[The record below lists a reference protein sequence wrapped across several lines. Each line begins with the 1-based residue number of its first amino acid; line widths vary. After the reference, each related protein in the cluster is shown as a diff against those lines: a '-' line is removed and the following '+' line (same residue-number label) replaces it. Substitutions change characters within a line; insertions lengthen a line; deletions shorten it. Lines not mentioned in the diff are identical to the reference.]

1 MSYAKFK
8 SVKNE
13 PKEFRAVPPE
23 SPFVMHIPQ
32 NKLVVNDKTDPT
44 NLINGEYVANSSGAK
59 FSPWKTWLTPIRVF
73 GDKDRYFHGA
83 FGWGY
88 GYKQGPYKWTG
99 RGNEPYIGGGTPETY
114 FTTTAVTGE
123 AIAGEW
129 IEIKLPY
136 KLKLSKYTIQSYRW
150 WPKRYSPW
158 KFTMLGSE
166 DGINW
171 VILDRQ
177 DVNPDNAYDSTN
189 TGNFKISK
197 EIPSYNTFRIV
208 IENAGAYLNLFSGIE
223 LYGLKPPKPCMNL
236 MGPCEE
242 NFQPYNNSM
251 SIIEGATTM
260 TTEETPGV
268 MSANNKLL
276 ASLNDFNKKYS
287 LYVGCQ
293 NEATNC
299 DSDNTI
305 ALDDLTANTKGQV
318 NAHGQVISDIS
329 GVLIAIGNLT
339 QGKSIIDYDL
349 SHNEI
354 SNTHSDIIKLRSELD
369 MKLKEIYV
377 TEDSIAYQQKRM
389 YDGTAYTSLIWTV
402 LATSTLFYVF
412 KHL

>member
-1 MSYAKFK
+1 MSDGKFK
-8 SVKNE
+8 SVNNE

-73 GDKDRYFHGA
+73 GDKNRYFHGA
-83 FGWGY
+83 LGWGH

-123 AIAGEW
+123 AITGEW

-150 WPKRYSPW
+150 WPKHYSPW

-177 DVNPDNAYDSTN
+177 DVDARNAYDSTN
-189 TGNFKISK
+189 TGNFNISK

-251 SIIEGATTM
+251 SIIEGMVTA
-260 TTEETPGV
+260 EEMPGV
-268 MSANNKLL
+268 MSANNTLL
-276 ASLNDFNKKYS
+276 ANLNDFNQKYS
-287 LYVGCQ
+287 LYVLCQ
-293 NEATNC
+293 KGATNC
-299 DSDNTI
+299 DNTI
-305 ALDDLTANTKGQV
+305 AKENVTDAQKNVIDNINTVTDLL
-318 NAHGQVISDIS
+318 S
-329 GVLIAIGNLT
+329 NLT
-339 QGKSIIDYDL
+339 EGKAIIDYDL
-349 SHNEI
+349 SHNQI
-354 SNTHSDIIKLRSELD
+354 SNTHSAIIKLRGELD
-369 MKLKEIYV
+369 LKLKEIYV

-389 YDGTAYTSLIWTV
+389 FDGTAYTSLIWTV

>member
-1 MSYAKFK
+1 MINYIMSGGKFK
-8 SVKNE
+8 SINNE

-23 SPFVMHIPQ
+23 SPFVVYAPQ
-32 NKLVVNDKTDPT
+32 GKLVVNDKTDPT
-44 NLINGEYVANSSGAK
+44 NIVNGEYIANSSGAK
-59 FSPWKTWLTPIRVF
+59 FSPWKNWLNAIRLF
-73 GDKDRYFHGA
+73 DGTDSYWHGA
-83 FGWGY
+83 LGWGH

-150 WPKRYSPW
+150 WPKHYSPW

-177 DVNPDNAYDSTN
+177 DVDARNAYDSTN

-197 EIPSYNTFRIV
+197 EISSYNTFRIV
-208 IENAGAYLNLFSGIE
+208 IENAGAFLNLFSGIE

-236 MGPCEE
+236 TGPCE

-268 MSANNKLL
+268 MSANNELL
-276 ASLNDFNKKYS
+276 ANLNDFNQKYS

-293 NEATNC
+293 NNSTDCTN
-299 DSDNTI
+299 SITKENVI
-305 ALDDLTANTKGQV
+305 AARIK
-318 NAHGQVISDIS
+318 VIEDIETVI
-329 GVLIAIGNLT
+329 GLLGNLT
-339 QGKSIIDYDL
+339 QGKSIGEYDA

-354 SNTHSDIIKLRSELD
+354 SNTHSDIIKLRGELD
-369 MKLKEIYV
+369 LKLKEIYV
-377 TEDSIAYQQKRM
+377 TEDSIAYEQKRM
-389 YDGTAYTSLIWTV
+389 FDGTAYTSLIWTV

>member
-1 MSYAKFK
+1 MSDGKFK

-44 NLINGEYVANSSGAK
+44 NLTNGEYVANSSGAK

-73 GDKDRYFHGA
+73 GDKNRYFHGA
-83 FGWGY
+83 LGWGH

-136 KLKLSKYTIQSYRW
+136 KLNLSKYTIQSYRW
-150 WPKRYSPW
+150 WPKHYSPW

-177 DVNPDNAYDSTN
+177 DVDARNAYDSTN
-189 TGNFKISK
+189 TGNFNISK

-251 SIIEGATTM
+251 SIIEGMVTA
-260 TTEETPGV
+260 EEMPGV
-268 MSANNKLL
+268 MSANNTLL
-276 ASLNDFNKKYS
+276 ANLNDFNQKYS
-287 LYVGCQ
+287 RYVLCRKGATSYCDTNI
-293 NEATNC
+293 NETTVTDAK
-299 DSDNTI
+299 D
-305 ALDDLTANTKGQV
+305 
-318 NAHGQVISDIS
+318 QVIDDINT
-329 GVLIAIGNLT
+329 VTDLLDNLT
-339 QGKSIIDYDL
+339 EGKAIIDYDS

-354 SNTHSDIIKLRSELD
+354 SNTHSAIIKLRGELD
-369 MKLKEIYV
+369 LKLKEIYV
-377 TEDSIAYQQKRM
+377 TEDSIAYEQKRM
-389 YDGTAYTSLIWTV
+389 FDGTAYTSLIWTV